1 ALPEVGEQVDLL
13 GRFHQARGA
22 QLAPRDRIVLGPTI
36 NLGSIGEGGEFGNT
50 EFVPLSIPA
59 PQEPVA
65 YSFAA
70 TLDPW
75 VVNETEGLAAL
86 VGPSQPYDKA
96 AVSVQAAYDTASLL
110 AALEAEPE
118 GDLS

>member
-1 ALPEVGEQVDLL
+1 
-13 GRFHQARGA
+13 
-22 QLAPRDRIVLGPTI
+22 
-36 NLGSIGEGGEFGNT
+36 GEGGEFGNT

-118 GDLS
+118 GDLSPWPMSWWRGSMEILAVRLERQRQNA